1 MRRTEK
7 EGCMKGNRWLAA
19 LFIAVALPLSAAA
32 CGMGERTPAGYE
44 NATLTHAHDHW
55 QQGANAPIPFLFLD
69 VRTPE
74 EYAAGH
80 IPGAKLIPLPE
91 LPHRLN
97 EVPKDRQVYVYCH
110 SGKRSARAATLLG
123 GQGFTNIEN
132 VVGGIV
138 AWQGAG
144 YPVEK

>member
-1 MRRTEK
+1 
-7 EGCMKGNRWLAA
+7 MKRNHWLAA
-19 LFIAVALPLSAAA
+19 LVIAVALPLTAVA
-32 CGMGERTPAGYE
+32 CGLGERTPAGYE
-44 NATLTHAHDHW
+44 NATVTHAHEHW
-55 QQGANAPIPFLFLD
+55 QQGATSPIPFVFID

-80 IPGAKLIPLPE
+80 IRGAKLIPLPE
-91 LPHRLN
+91 MPHRLA

-110 SGKRSARAATLLG
+110 SGKRSARAATLLA

-132 VVGGIV
+132 IVGGIT
-138 AWQGAG
+138 AWQEAG